1 METPLEHLFHSKPD
15 PVVDTS
21 VQQSGVNLGVDT
33 LWAASM
39 WDSLTGAEL
48 GMDLFLAPGTRDSDL
63 FPAMASRPVLPSGS
77 SGLGATP

>member
-1 METPLEHLFHSKPD
+1 
-15 PVVDTS
+15 V
-21 VQQSGVNLGVDT
+21 
-33 LWAASM
+33 
-39 WDSLTGAEL
+39 WDSLTSAEL